1 MEVEVRRFLSAID
14 PVVLERQYSKRPV
27 GPDERLC
34 DSLGRDQDSAAL
46 RFGEIEQRRDVPT
59 RDDAAL
65 THFELPWIEHGQGVF
80 AFVYDRPSR
89 CAAGHPFTEVARVSY
104 GKLDHVPR
112 PVNWLPLDGYLHDCR
127 WLVTRRISSR

>member
-1 MEVEVRRFLSAID
+1 MYPSRALRRRTSRVEVD
-14 PVVLERQYSKRPV
+14 
-27 GPDERLC
+27 LC
-34 DSLGRDQDSAAL
+34 PSHCPSAAL

-112 PVNWLPLDGYLHDCR
+112 PVDWLPLDGYLHDCR